1 MRMASH
7 YQYGVA
13 IYRWQEITDL
23 ALQQGTLRRE
33 PYLNI
38 LTSGYSN
45 MTAPARTL
53 VHDRLATLADATRC
67 RLLLALDR
75 HELMVGELAQALQL
89 PQSTVSRHLRV
100 LADAGW
106 TVSRAEGAIRWY
118 TLDPALGNDARELWV
133 VVRASIDGT
142 PAAARD
148 DERIHAVIAAR
159 RSRSEAFFADAADGW
174 DATRTQLYGAHSD
187 LAALLAL
194 AHPTWHVADLGCG
207 TGSLAAALAPMVEKV
222 VAVDAS
228 PAMLAAARAR
238 NAGSPNVHVREGT
251 LEALPIADG
260 SLDLALCLL
269 VLHHVAEPLRVLREA
284 RRALRPGGRLLISD
298 MRSHDREDYR
308 QQMGHVWL
316 GFDTDTL
323 MAWCEQAD
331 FMDIRMVPLP
341 VDPTVQGPALFALTA
356 TVRPDVHPAGPPAG
370 FSFDPVRMYA

>member
-1 MRMASH
+1 
-7 YQYGVA
+7 
-13 IYRWQEITDL
+13 
-23 ALQQGTLRRE
+23 
-33 PYLNI
+33 
-38 LTSGYSN
+38 
-45 MTAPARTL
+45 MTAPARSL

-75 HELMVGELAQALQL
+75 HELMVGELALALQL

-106 TVSRAEGAIRWY
+106 TASRAEGAIRWY
-118 TLDPALGNDARELWV
+118 SLDPVLDEHARDLWS
-133 VVRASIDGT
+133 VVRASVEGT
-142 PAAARD
+142 PAAALD
-148 DERIHAVIAAR
+148 TERVDAVIAAR

-174 DATRTQLYGAHSD
+174 DATRTQLYGVRSD

-194 AHPTWHVADLGCG
+194 ADPRWTVGDLGCG
-207 TGSLAAALAPMVEKV
+207 TGTLAAALAPMVDQV
-222 VAVDAS
+222 IAVDAS
-228 PAMLAAARAR
+228 PAMLASARAR
-238 NAGSPNVHVREGT
+238 TAACTNVQVRDGT
-251 LEALPIADG
+251 LEALPIADR

-298 MRSHDREDYR
+298 MRPHDREEYR

-316 GFDTDTL
+316 GFDADTL

-331 FMDIRMVPLP
+331 FIGMRLVPLP

-356 TVRPDVHPAGPPAG
+356 TARPDVLPAGTLPG
-370 FSFDPVRMYA
+370 FHIDPERTYA